1 MNLEVNFTN
10 QFKKDVKL
18 ASKQHR
24 DLDLLFEII
33 KRLSNKETLEPK
45 FNDHRL
51 SGNYSLCREC
61 HIGPDFL
68 LIYQIY
74 DDINLLILIRVGC
87 HSELF
92 K

>member
-1 MNLEVNFTN
+1 MYALYSQVNNVADENLTGGLEM
-10 QFKKDVKL
+10 
-18 ASKQHR
+18 
-24 DLDLLFEII
+24 EEE
-33 KRLSNKETLEPK
+33 NKEILEPK

-74 DDINLLILIRVGC
+74 DDINLLILIRVGS

>member
-33 KRLSNKETLEPK
+33 KRLSNKETLEPE

-61 HIGPDFL
+61 HIRPDFL

-74 DDINLLILIRVGC
+74 DDINLLILIRVGS

>member
-45 FNDHRL
+45 L
-51 SGNYSLCREC
+51 
-61 HIGPDFL
+61 
-68 LIYQIY
+68 
-74 DDINLLILIRVGC
+74 NLMIIDCQVTI
-87 HSELF
+87 HYVENVI
-92 K
+92 

>member
-51 SGNYSLCREC
+51 SCNYSLCREC

-74 DDINLLILIRVGC
+74 DDINLLILIRVGS